1 MTALDAS
8 TCIVV
13 GALFAAAAILLAVVI
28 WDGIEAAGLDGD
40 RGEE

>member
-1 MTALDAS
+1 MTPLDAS

-13 GALFAAAAILLAVVI
+13 GALFAAAAILLAALI
-28 WDGIEAAGLDGD
+28 WDGVRAAGLDGD